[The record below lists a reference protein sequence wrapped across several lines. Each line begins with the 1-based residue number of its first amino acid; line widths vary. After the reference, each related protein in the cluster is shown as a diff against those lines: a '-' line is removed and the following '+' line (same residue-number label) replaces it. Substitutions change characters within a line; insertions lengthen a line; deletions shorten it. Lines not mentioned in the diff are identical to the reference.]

1 MGTLRNSVHLIGRP
15 GADPE
20 IKTVGENKRK
30 LAKFALATN
39 EKYYNERMELI
50 EDTEWHNILAWG
62 KVAEN
67 VGKFVR
73 KGRLIA
79 IDGKLQ
85 TRQYEDKDKSK
96 RYITEIV
103 VDEFM
108 LIDRLGNEEER
119 NMENK

>member
-20 IKTVGENKRK
+20 IKMVGENKRK

-67 VGKFVR
+67 VEKFVR
-73 KGRLIA
+73 KGRLVA

-103 VDEFM
+103 IDEFM